1 MYLPRFALLTIV
13 AASVLAADP
22 AEAPTP
28 TVRGGLPGY
37 DLTWQDEFATG
48 TVDTTRWSFRTD
60 PSIWSAQ
67 QRQNVAVADGNL
79 LIHLRKED
87 VAGKAY
93 TGGGVISK
101 ATFRGGFFEAR
112 LRIPAGA
119 GWHTSFRLSMPN
131 APEGASGISALR
143 EVSLFEND
151 SITGNRS
158 MVLLSVMAGKKA
170 NAGGKTVTTE
180 GLATDFHV
188 FGAEFTDRLITFY
201 RDGEV
206 QQVVDLTHLSV
217 KDAPVLSVTPGDYR
231 LWFSCVAANLG
242 GTTAVDDAKLPA
254 TLAIDY
260 VRVFA
265 AKL

>member
-1 MYLPRFALLTIV
+1 MHLPRLALLAVLT
-13 AASVLAADP
+13 ASVVAADP
-22 AEAPTP
+22 AAAPTP

-37 DLTWQDEFATG
+37 ELAWQDEFETG
-48 TVDTTRWSFRTD
+48 AIDTTRWSFRTD

-67 QRQNVAVADGNL
+67 QRQNVEVADGHL
-79 LIHLRKED
+79 LVHLRKED
-87 VAGKAY
+87 VAGKSY

-101 ATFRGGFFEAR
+101 TTFRSGFFEAR

-119 GWHTSFRLSMPN
+119 GWHTSFRLSHPSS
-131 APEGASGISALR
+131 PEGASGISALR

-151 SITGNRS
+151 SIAGDRS
-158 MVLLSVMAGKKA
+158 TVLLSVMAGKKA
-170 NAGGKTVTTE
+170 NAGGKTITTP

-188 FGAEFTDRLITFY
+188 FGAEVTEQLVTFY

-206 QQVVDLTHLSV
+206 QQRVDLSRLTV
-217 KDAPVLSVTPGDYR
+217 KDAGTLSVTPGDYR

-260 VRVFA
+260 VRVFS
-265 AKL
+265 AKP